1 MNTKK
6 ALYEGCDF
14 GTLIEKHNPFGVKST
29 DGNIKLFGDYA
40 EAYIYVLTI
49 LYCHFKR
56 GYVDMV
62 VLISMLTGVNANACF
77 EVVNSMKSL
86 WGDRED
92 RLCSFP
98 WASLSDNSV
107 DIKEWGDAIL
117 IMRCLHLL
125 TETQFD
131 MAQFDRALH
140 DFKNSMMHGGVYSLL
155 TF

>member
-6 ALYEGCDF
+6 VLYEGCDF
-14 GTLIEKHNPFGVKST
+14 GALIEKHNPFGVKST
-29 DGNIKLFGDYA
+29 DGNIKLFDDYA
-40 EAYIYVLTI
+40 EAYLYVLTI

-62 VLISMLTGVNANACF
+62 VLISILTSVNSNACF
-77 EVVNSMKSL
+77 ETFNTMKCL
-86 WGDRED
+86 WGNRED

-98 WASLSDNSV
+98 WDSLPQTSV
-107 DIKEWGDAIL
+107 NIKEWGDAIL

-131 MAQFDRALH
+131 VAQFERALC
-140 DFKNSMMHGGVYSLL
+140 DFKMNMLHGVVYTSLTL
-155 TF
+155 

>member
-14 GTLIEKHNPFGVKST
+14 GALIEKHNPFGVKST
-29 DGNIKLFGDYA
+29 DGNIRLFEDYA
-40 EAYIYVLTI
+40 EAYLYVLTI
-49 LYCHFKR
+49 LHIHFKR

-62 VLISMLTGVNANACF
+62 VLISILTSVNSNACF
-77 EVVNSMKSL
+77 ETFNTMKCL
-86 WGDRED
+86 WGNRED

-98 WASLSDNSV
+98 WGSI
-107 DIKEWGDAIL
+107 DIKEWSDAIL

-131 MAQFDRALH
+131 QGQFDRALYE
-140 DFKNSMMHGGVYSLL
+140 FQKKMIYEG
-155 TF
+155 TK